1 MIHDTVTKAFG
12 SEVTVH
18 DILITSS
25 SCASG
30 GQEKYTIKCSANV
43 KNNHTWQFNVMLTH
57 THK

>member
-1 MIHDTVTKAFG
+1 MTCPNRTTLVEVKKMIHGTVTKAFG

-30 GQEKYTIKCSANV
+30 GQEK
-43 KNNHTWQFNVMLTH
+43 
-57 THK
+57 